1 MFKKKNIIIFAMC
14 LGVFLTLI
22 DTTVM
27 NIAMTSIQA
36 SLHTTLTGMNW
47 ALNIYSLLFA
57 ALAIPL
63 GRFSGSIGTHKAFI
77 FASLLF
83 LIGSFISGASN
94 SIQLLIVGRILQSI
108 GAAVVLPLGMAIAY
122 STAETVEEREPIV
135 AVVALTQGLAA
146 ALGPSLGGALTQY
159 FSWRWAFFINIP
171 IVIFIVAISLMTLE
185 IKNEPV
191 NSQKNDLVGSILSM
205 FGLFSLVLALIQG
218 SSWGWT
224 SFNIIALFTF
234 ALLDLLFFIWYERRI
249 DYPMIPMELFS
260 FRNFN
265 AASLV
270 MIISTVFQVGIFI
283 VLPTYYSKILGHS
296 VVSSSVLLMAVSLTL
311 TICSPVASMALRKVG
326 PRITMFTGFIL
337 MGVAYALFGTITE
350 SSNIQL
356 YIACLF
362 LGAGYGLL
370 LGPSQVLGASDFKG
384 SLLTASQ
391 SVIFVF
397 RQVGLVLAF
406 AIFLSLFN
414 SHIEQIGTTYTK
426 ITAFTSIYKTAV
438 IIVFASSLLS
448 LLFKRKIK

>member
-1 MFKKKNIIIFAMC
+1 M
-14 LGVFLTLI
+14 
-22 DTTVM
+22 
-27 NIAMTSIQA
+27 
-36 SLHTTLTGMNW
+36 
-47 ALNIYSLLFA
+47 
-57 ALAIPL
+57 
-63 GRFSGSIGTHKAFI
+63 
-77 FASLLF
+77 
-83 LIGSFISGASN
+83 
-94 SIQLLIVGRILQSI
+94 
-108 GAAVVLPLGMAIAY
+108 
-122 STAETVEEREPIV
+122 
-135 AVVALTQGLAA
+135 
-146 ALGPSLGGALTQY
+146 
-159 FSWRWAFFINIP
+159 
-171 IVIFIVAISLMTLE
+171 
-185 IKNEPV
+185 
-191 NSQKNDLVGSILSM
+191 GSILSM

-362 LGAGYGLL
+362 W
-370 LGPSQVLGASDFKG
+370 VLV
-384 SLLTASQ
+384 T
-391 SVIFVF
+391 V
-397 RQVGLVLAF
+397 
-406 AIFLSLFN
+406 
-414 SHIEQIGTTYTK
+414 Y
-426 ITAFTSIYKTAV
+426 Y
-438 IIVFASSLLS
+438 
-448 LLFKRKIK
+448 